1 MASFAC
7 LHLSVNEQP
16 MELLCLWQCS
26 KQTISLSLTSFRPL
40 KCYWS
45 SVHPVLF
52 MSIAAAL
59 LQTLI
64 TFSFLLNFNVLYI
77 QESSQNSHIPLNQN
91 SQLLT
96 FYYICPTVPCSIYI
110 YTHIYTHRQS
120 AYIHVHKYMQPMEYS
135 LPGSSVLGILQS
147 RILEWVA
154 IPFSRGSSWPW
165 DQNQVSHIAR
175 QILYHLIHQGN
186 PKYTHIHI

>member
-1 MASFAC
+1 MIIKGHSKMLDEALLASFAC

-40 KCYWS
+40 KSYWS

-59 LQTLI
+59 LQTLS
-64 TFSFLLNFNVLYI
+64 TFSFLLNFNVLYFEIISNI
-77 QESSQNSHIPLNQN
+77 QKSSQNSHIPLNQN

-96 FYYICPTVPCSIYI
+96 FYYICPTVPRSIYI
-110 YTHIYTHRQS
+110 YTHMFIHIDKV
-120 AYIHVHKYMQPMEYS
+120 YIHMYINICNPWSVACQDPLSMEF
-135 LPGSSVLGILQS
+135 P
-147 RILEWVA
+147 R
-154 IPFSRGSSWPW
+154 
-165 DQNQVSHIAR
+165 
-175 QILYHLIHQGN
+175 
-186 PKYTHIHI
+186 

>member
-1 MASFAC
+1 
-7 LHLSVNEQP
+7 
-16 MELLCLWQCS
+16 
-26 KQTISLSLTSFRPL
+26 
-40 KCYWS
+40 
-45 SVHPVLF
+45 

-64 TFSFLLNFNVLYI
+64 TFSFLLNFNVLYFEIISNI
-77 QESSQNSHIPLNQN
+77 QKSSQNSHSPLNQN

-120 AYIHVHKYMQPMEYS
+120 VYTQVHKYMQPMEYS

-147 RILEWVA
+147 RTLEWVA

-165 DQNQVSHIAR
+165 DQTQVSHIAR
-175 QILYHLIHQGN
+175 QILYHLSHQGY
-186 PKYTHIHI
+186 PEYTHIHI

>member
-1 MASFAC
+1 
-7 LHLSVNEQP
+7 

-110 YTHIYTHRQS
+110 YTHIIHIDKVHIYM
-120 AYIHVHKYMQPMEYS
+120 YINICNPWSIACQDPLSLEFSSQEYWS
-135 LPGSSVLGILQS
+135 GLPFPSPGDLPDPGIKTRSPILQGRFFTIWS
-147 RILEWVA
+147 TRET
-154 IPFSRGSSWPW
+154 P
-165 DQNQVSHIAR
+165 N
-175 QILYHLIHQGN
+175 IHTYISKSF
-186 PKYTHIHI
+186 P